1 MEHIV
6 LDYLPFNYIE
16 SESRKRFCA
25 LLNKK
30 SVNLMVTGDAVTG
43 SVVRR
48 YFITSKKMESYL
60 TTLEAKYVWRW
71 TSLWTWTGY
80 GPEVH
85 PSVGPQESSR
95 SQIQGPLLNNQPFW
109 TGNIYERT
117 QLPNGT
123 AEAGRYFLEAQT
135 GETVDPIEFWKAHH
149 KAYPCLSQ
157 VVRTVMAAPVT
168 STPPERA
175 FSKTSLIFQHAIGSL
190 SAQQLYVLISWLKN
204 GR

>member
-1 MEHIV
+1 MDI
-6 LDYLPFNYIE
+6 D
-16 SESRKRFCA
+16 
-25 LLNKK
+25 
-30 SVNLMVTGDAVTG
+30 
-43 SVVRR
+43 
-48 YFITSKKMESYL
+48 SYL
-60 TTLEAKYVWRW
+60 GHRYNISKILIRSTEQTRLKESKDDFLENIDTEPY
-71 TSLWTWTGY
+71 
-80 GPEVH
+80 
-85 PSVGPQESSR
+85 PSVGTQSSR